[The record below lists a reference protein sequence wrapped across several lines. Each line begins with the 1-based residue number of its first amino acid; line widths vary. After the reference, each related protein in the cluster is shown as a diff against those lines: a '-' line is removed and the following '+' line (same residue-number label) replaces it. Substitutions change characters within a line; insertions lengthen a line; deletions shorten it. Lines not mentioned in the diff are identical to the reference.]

1 MLFFLNHTL
10 LSMKSVIRSAC
21 MGLERQ
27 MWYRILMAASECSD
41 MLLLNIRYLDS
52 TQPTYTCQV
61 YEYLTV
67 KSCYFVG
74 TEFHGLTTMDMFVD
88 T

>member
-1 MLFFLNHTL
+1 MFCFFNPTL
-10 LSMKSVIRSAC
+10 LSMKRVIRSAC

-41 MLLLNIRYLDS
+41 MLLLNIRYLGS
-52 TQPTYTCQV
+52 TQRTYTCQL
-61 YEYLTV
+61 YEKLTV